1 MQELSGAAGYIFAAV
16 MLVLLGWHFALYLR
30 AMRARKQPAV
40 NALPEEEPAEN
51 YSGEDDYMSD
61 DLDLYEE

>member
-30 AMRARKQPAV
+30 ATRARKQPAV

-51 YSGEDDYMSD
+51 A
-61 DLDLYEE
+61 LAEEEPA